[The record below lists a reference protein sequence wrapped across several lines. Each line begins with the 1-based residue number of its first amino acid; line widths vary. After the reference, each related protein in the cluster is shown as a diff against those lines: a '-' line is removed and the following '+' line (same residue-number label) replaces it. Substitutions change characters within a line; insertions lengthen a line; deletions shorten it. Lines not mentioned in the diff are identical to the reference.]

1 MSNAKTGGNKKT
13 SSPSDQRYWQ
23 RAALSKF
30 SETHRERRMAKHAK
44 RMGLNKAAMAQA
56 TLMPSFPKRPITK
69 PDERVMFKSDVKG
82 DMRTFDEFGNITS
95 YPTFIIKNGVTTDVL
110 RVKAGQH
117 T

>member
-13 SSPSDQRYWQ
+13 SSLSDQNYWK

-44 RMGLNKAAMAQA
+44 RMGLNKAQMAQA
-56 TLMPSFPKRPITK
+56 TLPATFPKLPISK
-69 PDERVMFKSDVKG
+69 PVERVMFKSDVKG
-82 DMRTFDEFGNITS
+82 DMRTFDEFGNVMS
-95 YPTFIIKNGVTTDVL
+95 YPTFVIKNGVVTDVL

-117 T
+117 A